1 MMSGLRNTVSGWTGN
16 LRRRAPGD
24 GTATSAGST
33 RSTFSTE
40 WKYKVPF
47 AKAAAAAGRNYSA
60 ATPQIADCLMISVLD
75 HVVAFLNVEDIHL
88 LACISSSVM
97 RALADDSLWSGLVV
111 SRWGIAGSEALSTFG
126 VSCSRSLFV
135 LLNAFSPL
143 QGLYTTLEDYPSG
156 TAVLVR
162 FDESGQLVAD
172 DLIEQEGTSGRLFRI
187 RFSEPAESDYIKVV
201 SHVFHHHRP
210 SSQAGLII
218 GKKAEVRHV
227 PRPGLDIPACGFF
240 AQSNNC
246 CSQLVLGPQ
255 KGIIC
260 PFYFA
265 HFTSAY
271 ISHSLRCL
279 YYDNDIYKAT

>member
-1 MMSGLRNTVSGWTGN
+1 MSGLRNTVSGWIGN

-24 GTATSAGST
+24 GTATLAGSP
-33 RSTFSTE
+33 TFSTE

-47 AKAAAAAGRNYSA
+47 AKAAVVAGRNDSA
-60 ATPQIADCLMISVLD
+60 ANSQIADRLMISVLD
-75 HVVAFLNVEDIHL
+75 HVVAFLSAEDIHL

-111 SRWGIAGSEALSTFG
+111 SRWGIAGPEALATFG

-172 DLIEQEGTSGRLFRI
+172 DLIEQEGTSGRLFQI

-227 PRPGLDIPACGFF
+227 PRPGLDIPACGVF

-265 HFTSAY
+265 HFTCAY

-279 YYDNDIYKAT
+279 YYDIYNAT